1 MADQRIT
8 SEPLTHKELV
18 ALRRAAED
26 AVQAMNPRYGPFVE
40 LVANPLKMLALV
52 DMAMRSLETPSTSNN
67 NQN

>member
-1 MADQRIT
+1 MANQRNT
-8 SEPLTHKELV
+8 SEPLTRKELV

-26 AVQAMNPRYGPFVE
+26 AIQAMNPRHGPFVD

-52 DMAMRSLETPSTSNN
+52 DMAMRSIETPSTSNN